1 MLKVV
6 VVAVDL
12 KRLINLSRNW
22 SEYQH
27 EADLIVSWRNN
38 LIELVWHLF
47 QQFEFEKYA
56 GKVTTN
62 LQKNNKCVFS
72 KEATI

>member
-6 VVAVDL
+6 VVAVDI
-12 KRLINLSRNW
+12 KRLINQSRSW

-38 LIELVWHLF
+38 LIKLLWHLF
-47 QQFEFEKYA
+47 YQFEFEKNA
-56 GKVTTN
+56 GKVTT
-62 LQKNNKCVFS
+62 
-72 KEATI
+72 